1 MRKAGMHFGSVDNC
15 PRLKSILGLLMSRG
29 LEGATTLELHEISGS
44 MAPSTDISAIRHQ
57 GYNIKATYERRTD
70 TGAKV
75 YRYTLVQPAHVEGLL
90 F

>member
-1 MRKAGMHFGSVDNC
+1 MRKAGMHYGDVDRC

-29 LEGATTLELHEISGS
+29 LSGATTLEIHEISGS
-44 MAPSTDISAIRHQ
+44 MAPSTDVSAIRHQ
-57 GYNIKATYERRTD
+57 GYSIEAKYERRTD

-75 YRYTLVQPAHVEGLL
+75 YRYTLLAPAHVEGLL